1 MHVTIH
7 PYSTRRKGRA
17 TRLTCYETLKLPALR
32 SVWLLSIVP
41 AFVFSCISPEESVPD
56 RKQTQIYITKAEK
69 TTLEGLDLFF
79 FYPEE
84 PMKLDSY
91 QHFGGADARFGLLHG
106 GSTEGE
112 RRVAAVA
119 NLPEGAL
126 PPDGVLSFR
135 NLSSQLSRFGDENP
149 ASPVM
154 TGAAPVVAGSD
165 PRCEV
170 RLRPLLV
177 RIGVHTLCCD
187 FHGRPYE
194 DALLED
200 VRIYLTYVKASAPL
214 FDEKSG
220 EGWINEGGLSESD
233 LSRLAHP
240 ETVFREIKGPVGE
253 TVLKS
258 DINLFCYPNGT
269 SEEDLANRWTRLV
282 IEGKLEGETC
292 YYPVVLGP
300 VEAGTEHIFDFV
312 ITRRGTSGPD
322 IPADS
327 RMIRIRSRLVPW
339 QETDPKTET
348 Y

>member
-1 MHVTIH
+1 MLVTGDSAVAVYFDERQVKDA
-7 PYSTRRKGRA
+7 PMLVAQTSYGAYS
-17 TRLTCYETLKLPALR
+17 
-32 SVWLLSIVP
+32 SLL
-41 AFVFSCISPEESVPD
+41 
-56 RKQTQIYITKAEK
+56 
-69 TTLEGLDLFF
+69 
-79 FYPEE
+79 
-84 PMKLDSY
+84 
-91 QHFGGADARFGLLHG
+91 GGAADVFNYSNSKEEFDL
-106 GSTEGE
+106 
-112 RRVAAVA
+112 AVQCA
-119 NLPEGAL
+119 KYSALAYGAYRYLESEGA
-126 PPDGVLSFR
+126 
-135 NLSSQLSRFGDENP
+135 
-149 ASPVM
+149 
-154 TGAAPVVAGSD
+154 AG
-165 PRCEV
+165 
-170 RLRPLLV
+170 
-177 RIGVHTLCCD
+177 I
-187 FHGRPYE
+187 F
-194 DALLED
+194 
-200 VRIYLTYVKASAPL
+200 
-214 FDEKSG
+214 FDEKGG

-240 ETVFREIKGPVGE
+240 ETVLREIKGPAGE

-282 IEGKLEGETC
+282 IEGQLEGETC